1 MAYPYPLIPDW
12 LADGLPLSA
21 HPGLV
26 DGWADKD
33 SPSAKLQ
40 TGMAVKPA
48 DAADRGPRPGLE
60 IAATALAGAKDFL
73 AVFLLVVA
81 GRAEVM
87 FRVGFAPFALGTFHN
102 FVGPAVGA
110 KGIVDGFRP
119 LAAGANG
126 IAGVFP
132 IPTAAAERLRR
143 RFPFPARRTNQLLIL
158 PGR

>member
-1 MAYPYPLIPDW
+1 M
-12 LADGLPLSA
+12 
-21 HPGLV
+21 
-26 DGWADKD
+26 WAGPQNRPV
-33 SPSAKLQ
+33 PSAKLQ
-40 TGMAVKPA
+40 SGVTVKPA

-60 IAATALAGAKDFL
+60 VAATALAGAKDFL

-81 GRAEVM
+81 GRAEVV

-110 KGIVDGFRP
+110 KGIVHRFRP
-119 LAAGANG
+119 LAAGADG

-132 IPTAAAERLRR
+132 IAATAAKGLRR